1 MMFMKEMTL
10 VRLKHTA
17 KLEKM
22 IEEGWDYKQILKQSR
37 KLDKFITYEM
47 KRRNTYQT
55 IDKSE

>member
-1 MMFMKEMTL
+1 MKEVTL

-22 IEEGWDYKQILKQSR
+22 IKEGCDYEQILKQSR